1 MVSERHT
8 TRHRFSPRDSIFI
21 DDQIT
26 ERFNFTKKYKPRVTH
41 TFWSTGCTRVD
52 DTEVDVLLSKCMR
65 KKHFTIASLSTLDQ
79 PTIDRIRQVQKDLDL
94 ELKFVQTIPEL
105 YPLFSDPKFVTDAIG
120 IDIDTIYNTE
130 GLSAWDIVNT
140 LDTIIK
146 STVCRDGPGK
156 PQKRNTKII
165 AGATLQTPVEHI
177 KDILLIDKVTGIY
190 PKGEGFTLEEKELA
204 MKELLDGVHHIP
216 KKIQQLMKPKKT
228 NNTVKQKSSIK
239 LTPRQEQILHLI
251 QERGASN
258 KVIAKTL
265 NITESTVKLHVG
277 LVLKKFGVRNRTQL
291 AVYSKK

>member
-1 MVSERHT
+1 MVSEQHT

-21 DDQIT
+21 NDQIT
-26 ERFNFTKKYKPRVTH
+26 ERFRLGYTH

-65 KKHFTIASLSTLDQ
+65 KKHVTIASLSTSDQ
-79 PTIDRIRQVQKDLDL
+79 STVDRIRVVQKELDLD
-94 ELKFVQTIPEL
+94 LKFVQTIPEL

-120 IDIDTIYNTE
+120 IDIDTIYSTE

-156 PQKRNTKII
+156 PHKRTTKII
-165 AGATLQTPVEHI
+165 ASATLNTPVEHI
-177 KDILLIDKVTGIY
+177 KDLLLIDKVTGIY
-190 PKGEGFTLEEKELA
+190 PRGDGFTPEEKELA

-228 NNTVKQKSSIK
+228 NNTIKQKSSIK